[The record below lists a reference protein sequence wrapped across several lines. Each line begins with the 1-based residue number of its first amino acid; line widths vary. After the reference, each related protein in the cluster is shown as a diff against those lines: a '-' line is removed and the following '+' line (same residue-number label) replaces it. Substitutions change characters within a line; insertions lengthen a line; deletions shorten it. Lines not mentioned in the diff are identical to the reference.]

1 MIKKIFFIAILI
13 ISSLTFGQ
21 KPQRFAY
28 IDMDYILENVPEYA
42 EAQSRLNSKIKLW
55 QQKLDNLS
63 NEIEDLETSLNNEK
77 ALLTKEMINERE
89 EDILIKEQELNRLQT
104 AYFGSNGD
112 LFKMRKQFAKPVQD
126 QVFNAI
132 QEIAVRKKFD
142 FVFDKSSDLIML
154 YSNNK
159 FDISE
164 LVLNSIVKDRKRKTI
179 EDQKNARI
187 SNAKNQQNT
196 EVIENVAEDAVLTK
210 GAETITT
217 DAISGDEEKLTDPE
231 AIKQQETQKILD
243 DKEAKRAA
251 LKVRIKEQQEARE
264 KLRDSL
270 KKVSEE
276 RRAAKLKEI
285 EERNNQRNNI
295 INDDN

>member
-1 MIKKIFFIAILI
+1 MIKKIFFIATLI

-21 KPQRFAY
+21 KAQRIAY
-28 IDMDYILENVPEYA
+28 IDMEYILENVPEYTQ
-42 EAQSRLNSKIKLW
+42 AQSRLNEKVKLW
-55 QQKLDNLS
+55 QQKLDGLSTEIDNL
-63 NEIEDLETSLNNEK
+63 NTGLNNEK
-77 ALLTKEMINERE
+77 ALLTKEMIIERE
-89 EDILIKEQELNRLQT
+89 EDIIIKQQELKRLQD
-104 AYFGSNGD
+104 AYFGAKGD
-112 LFKMRKQFAKPVQD
+112 LFRMRKQFVKPVQD

-164 LVLNSIVKDRKRKTI
+164 LVLNTIVKDRKRKTI
-179 EDQKNARI
+179 EDQKNERI
-187 SNAKNQQNT
+187 SGAKNI
-196 EVIENVAEDAVLTK
+196 EVIDNVAEDAEILTDDEF
-210 GAETITT
+210 AT
-217 DAISGDEEKLTDPE
+217 DEGVDSTDPE
-231 AIKQQETQKILD
+231 IIKQQEAQKKID
-243 DKEAKRAA
+243 EKEAKRAA
-251 LKVRIKEQQEARE
+251 LKLRIKEQQEARE

-285 EERNNQRNNI
+285 EDRNKQRDEI
-295 INDDN
+295 INDNN